1 MIRKELNL
9 NLNLINNHFKGENM
23 KDKIEDIMKDKTKE
37 PIRFTM
43 YIPKDL
49 NEHINFI
56 RYKERISKNAV
67 ILEILR
73 ESLPIKIKKY
83 PEYAELKN
91 L

>member
-1 MIRKELNL
+1 MKDDIDD
-9 NLNLINNHFKGENM
+9 IM
-23 KDKIEDIMKDKTKE
+23 KDKIKDIIKDKTKE